1 MISPEDINLA
11 NPDVGIQDLKAELAA
26 EGKTIADISDAEL
39 NKRARQIGLDEDQ
52 MQSQYSIKRRPGEG
66 YGFDKVKQRTAA
78 QIIRGNREPPPAFFD
93 GIPEAMQQA
102 LAGINQQR
110 IGNEVPTDN
119 NYIDRDRKP
128 STNVSIPAETGR
140 GKVVPPFR
148 ADSTVRGLLNKD
160 LRNLAVD
167 PVQDQVG
174 TTPGSRGFIPN
185 IDREME
191 SLRAQQGSLAA
202 GEAMMGS
209 PPTSGRGELGDNRSV
224 LGDVRQAMQNQ
235 GDLDVL
241 KMDSASKAFDRLN
254 VEERKVEER
263 NQRIADVVTQDA
275 QAIGRENSP
284 EERAEVLN
292 KETVTAYDAQY
303 PDTPIEENLEE
314 FKRIQEQIYS
324 ETYEQI
330 FKKQGLSEDEVGLVV
345 DPNTGLFTAVPEPEA
360 QETSYEA
367 NPRRVK
373 YIQENIDDPDT
384 LDFANFLIRLEEN
397 DEIGKSQRSAIK
409 RLTGEITQRST
420 MGMPLTKEMLSKLQE
435 DSRFKGAFNAINRI
449 KDDDPEILENVFNA
463 MEVAGAIPM
472 LAPVGRGALL
482 ARAGVKGVRNL
493 LGLAA
498 KSKSPTTGGF
508 KATAQRSAQATGPGS
523 GGVVF
528 TSQQGGRTTA
538 TVQVVKTRPGVV
550 TNVPK
555 GTKAGL
561 RRVGDKFAEQ
571 PRKGTRGN
579 LKAENAP
586 APLGG
591 NRKAVLFA
599 VPFDNSSE
607 EEIEASTEFQN
618 DTINYVIGLERF
630 SEKPYEDGKLAD
642 GSQRYSI
649 GYGTIS
655 EKGAKSI
662 SEQEASQLMQTYLQ
676 NEVYPEI
683 DYIKENGAYNLNE
696 DQMTALSSLIYNVGS
711 PAWRTSK
718 AREALLEGNLEVFIE
733 QAFSG
738 PTAFG
743 TGSQEKFIGGLEKR
757 RQKEAALFNLY
768 KSPPVPT
775 VPESDLG

>member
-384 LDFANFLIRLEEN
+384 LDFANFLIRLEES
-397 DEIGKSQRSAIK
+397 DELGRTQRQAIK

-482 ARAGVKGVRNL
+482 ARSGAKGARNL

-579 LKAENAP
+579 LRAENAP

-607 EEIEASTEFQN
+607 EEIEASTEIQN
-618 DTINYVIGLERF
+618 NALNYIIGLEDF
-630 SEKPYEDGKLAD
+630 SNKPYKDGDAT
-642 GSQRYSI
+642 SI
-649 GYGTIS
+649 GFGTRA
-655 EKGAKSI
+655 EEGQQSI
-662 SEQEASQLMQTYLQ
+662 TRDEAAQEAQVYLEK
-676 NEVYPEI
+676 EVYPEI
-683 DYIKENGAYNLNE
+683 DFIQENGSRSLNKR
-696 DQMTALSSLIYNVGS
+696 QIIALSSLIYNVGS
-711 PAWRTSK
+711 TAWRKSK
-718 AREALLEGNLEVFIE
+718 AREALLAGDMETFKEE
-733 QAFSG
+733 AFSG
-738 PTAFG
+738 PNAFLTKNPSFLAG
-743 TGSQEKFIGGLEKR
+743 LKNRREKEL
-757 RQKEAALFNLY
+757 ALFEDDR
-768 KSPPVPT
+768 PRVPV
-775 VPESDLG
+775 G

>member
-1 MISPEDINLA
+1 MADIEFSA
-11 NPDVGIQDLKAELAA
+11 QDKIEEYRRELAA
-26 EGKTIADISDAEL
+26 ERKTFDTISSDKLEKDLAHKGVESSQIQDQY
-39 NKRARQIGLDEDQ
+39 KIRRRKGFPGFGFERQ
-52 MQSQYSIKRRPGEG
+52 P
-66 YGFDKVKQRTAA
+66 QRTLS
-78 QIIRGNREPPPAFFD
+78 QILQRQEPPPAFFE
-93 GIPEAMQQA
+93 GIPQAMQEA
-102 LAGINQQR
+102 IARVNQQ
-110 IGNEVPTDN
+110 IISDEPFVSPNAG
-119 NYIDRDRKP
+119 RD
-128 STNVSIPAETGR
+128 VETR
-140 GKVVPPFR
+140 PLDDDSGKVVPPFR

-167 PVQDQVG
+167 PVEDQVG

-191 SLRAQQGSLAA
+191 SLRTRQGSLAA

-224 LGDVRQAMQNQ
+224 LDDVRQAMQNQ

-254 VEERKVEER
+254 VEERKVDEQK
-263 NQRIADVVTQDA
+263 QRTADVATQDA
-275 QAIGRENSP
+275 QAIGRENTP

-303 PDTPIEENLEE
+303 PDTPIEENFEE
-314 FKRIQEQIYS
+314 FKKIQEQIYS

-330 FKKQGLSEDEVGLVV
+330 FKKQGLSEEEVGLVI

-435 DSRFKGAFNAINRI
+435 DSRFKGAFNAINRL

-463 MEVAGAIPM
+463 MEVAGTIPM
-472 LAPVGRGALL
+472 LAPVGRGTLL
-482 ARAGVKGVRNL
+482 ARAGVRGVRNL
-493 LGLAA
+493 LGLPAT
-498 KSKSPTTGGF
+498 SRSSRTGGF
-508 KATAQRSAQATGPGS
+508 RLTAQRSAQATGPGS

-538 TVQVVKTRPGVV
+538 TIQVVKTRPGVV

-555 GTKAGL
+555 GRYLPKAGL

-579 LKAENAP
+579 LTAENAP

-591 NRKAVLFA
+591 NRRAVLFA
-599 VPFDNSSE
+599 IPYDNSSE

-618 DTINYVIGLERF
+618 NALNFIISLEDF
-630 SEKPYEDGKLAD
+630 SNKPYKDGEAT
-642 GSQRYSI
+642 SI
-649 GYGTIS
+649 GYGTRAEEGQQSITRDEAAQKAQVYL
-655 EKGAKSI
+655 EK
-662 SEQEASQLMQTYLQ
+662 
-676 NEVYPEI
+676 EVYPEI
-683 DYIKENGAYNLNE
+683 DFIQENGSRSLNKR
-696 DQMTALSSLIYNVGS
+696 QIIALSSLIYNVGS
-711 PAWRTSK
+711 TAWRKSK
-718 AREALLEGNLEVFIE
+718 ARKALLAGDMETFKEE
-733 QAFSG
+733 AFSG
-738 PTAFG
+738 PNAFLTKNPSFLAG
-743 TGSQEKFIGGLEKR
+743 LKNRREKEL
-757 RQKEAALFNLY
+757 ALFEDDR
-768 KSPPVPT
+768 PPRVP
-775 VPESDLG
+775 LG

>member
-1 MISPEDINLA
+1 MADIEFSA
-11 NPDVGIQDLKAELAA
+11 QDKIEEYRRELAA
-26 EGKTIADISDAEL
+26 ERKTFDTISSDKLEKDLAHKGVESSQIQDQY
-39 NKRARQIGLDEDQ
+39 KIRRRKGFPGFGFERQ
-52 MQSQYSIKRRPGEG
+52 P
-66 YGFDKVKQRTAA
+66 QRTLS
-78 QIIRGNREPPPAFFD
+78 QILQRQEPPPAFFE
-93 GIPEAMQQA
+93 GIPQAMQEA
-102 LAGINQQR
+102 IARVNQQ
-110 IGNEVPTDN
+110 IISDEPFVSPNAG
-119 NYIDRDRKP
+119 RD
-128 STNVSIPAETGR
+128 VETR
-140 GKVVPPFR
+140 PLDDDSGKVVPPFR

-167 PVQDQVG
+167 PVEDQVG

-191 SLRAQQGSLAA
+191 SLRTRQGSLAA

-224 LGDVRQAMQNQ
+224 LDDVRQAMQNQ

-254 VEERKVEER
+254 VEERKVDEQK
-263 NQRIADVVTQDA
+263 QRTADVATQDA
-275 QAIGRENSP
+275 QAIGRENTP

-303 PDTPIEENLEE
+303 PDTPIEENFEE
-314 FKRIQEQIYS
+314 FKKIQEQIYS

-330 FKKQGLSEDEVGLVV
+330 FKKQGLSEEEVGIVV

-435 DSRFKGAFNAINRI
+435 DSRFKGAFNAINRL

-463 MEVAGAIPM
+463 MEVAGTIPM
-472 LAPVGRGALL
+472 LAPVGRGTLL
-482 ARAGVKGVRNL
+482 ARAGVRGVRNL
-493 LGLAA
+493 LGLPAT
-498 KSKSPTTGGF
+498 SRSSRTGGF
-508 KATAQRSAQATGPGS
+508 RATAQRSAQATGPGS

-538 TVQVVKTRPGVV
+538 TIQVVKTRPGVV

-555 GTKAGL
+555 GTQAGL

-579 LKAENAP
+579 LTAENAP

-591 NRKAVLFA
+591 NRRAVLFA
-599 VPFDNSSE
+599 IPYDNSSE

-618 DTINYVIGLERF
+618 NALNFIISLEDF
-630 SEKPYEDGKLAD
+630 SNKPYKDGEAT
-642 GSQRYSI
+642 SI
-649 GYGTIS
+649 GYGTRAEEGQQSITRDEAAQKAQVYL
-655 EKGAKSI
+655 EK
-662 SEQEASQLMQTYLQ
+662 
-676 NEVYPEI
+676 EVYPEI
-683 DYIKENGAYNLNE
+683 DFIQENGSRSLNKR
-696 DQMTALSSLIYNVGS
+696 QIIALSSLIYNVGS
-711 PAWRTSK
+711 TAWRKSK
-718 AREALLEGNLEVFIE
+718 ARKALLAGDMETFKEE
-733 QAFSG
+733 AFSG
-738 PTAFG
+738 PNAFLTKNPSFLAG
-743 TGSQEKFIGGLEKR
+743 LKNRREKEL
-757 RQKEAALFNLY
+757 ALFEDDR
-768 KSPPVPT
+768 PPRVP
-775 VPESDLG
+775 LG